1 MLSLLVA
8 KSHLRLAQ
16 NFYIA
21 RLTELQNEI
30 SSYETQFTSL
40 MSEITALKK
49 GELDGQLR
57 EEIKAGLQ
65 RKYGKKAVEEW
76 MPGKAEI
83 QRAVEDGPVK
93 EREMDAVGPEFA
105 KKEKEKEEKQKDVE
119 EQGKDVEMVD
129 ASTSEETP
137 AVSVLEKQ
145 DGPTKSSKPD
155 TVEAKV
161 EKLVEQVKT
170 PKAARTTTSPQPSPL
185 SPAPSDYSSVRS
197 AKSAAEEKEEE
208 DMEEEGGKEEE
219 KEEGGVVPEKKSN
232 KRKAV
237 AQPKGA
243 PPTKRSSRRGAVT
256 EEPEV
261 SEAEE
266 AEEEEEEAVEE
277 KEEEPPIAR
286 GRRSKRS
293 SLTKPSA
300 SPSVPP
306 KDISPTISR
315 RAPSVSST
323 ASAATPGG
331 EGERRSSRRAA
342 VAAAGRRGMRD
353 DVVSKSVRG
362 QTADAADAEDGP
374 PTPTAAED
382 HEPETR
388 KSTRASRRK
397 SGHPEHQQQTA
408 ATPTPVERERRGT
421 RATTRSKSSSFLF
434 LINEGKKP
442 RFFFLFV
449 ENIADDEFWIG

>member
-40 MSEITALKK
+40 MSEIAALKK
-49 GELDGQLR
+49 GELDDQLR

-83 QRAVEDGPVK
+83 LKAVEDEPEK
-93 EREMDAVGPEFA
+93 ERDMDAVGPEFA
-105 KKEKEKEEKQKDVE
+105 KEEKEKEEKQKDVE

-161 EKLVEQVKT
+161 EKLVDQVKT

-197 AKSAAEEKEEE
+197 AKSAADEKEGR
-208 DMEEEGGKEEE
+208 DMEEEEGKEEE
-219 KEEGGVVPEKKSN
+219 KEEEGVVPEKKSN

-266 AEEEEEEAVEE
+266 AEEEEEEEAMEE

-397 SGHPEHQQQTA
+397 SGHPEHQQQAA

-434 LINEGKKP
+434 LINEGKKT
-442 RFFFLFV
+442 
-449 ENIADDEFWIG
+449 